1 MNAQK
6 RSERGVLCTFLLPN
20 ALRATTACP
29 FSTSQLPKV
38 LRAWCGLRILT
49 WTCASRHDAVHFFNS
64 STSKSAPNPSTS
76 QLPKTL
82 EKHSFSRLFY
92 LFACLDLLS
101 SDSFSSLI
109 FFLLRFSSL
118 ALPTSAFSSV
128 RIVGSWQDLWK
139 RLLGKMSAT
148 DGASVYKISTRG
160 VLARSLYKISIRG
173 LLARSLHKVSLSEI
187 SIPDLSK
194 TSPCKWSLGKI
205 SSWQDL
211 FLARSLLGKISA
223 TNLCARPPRKLSIR
237 GLLARSLYKLSTEH
251 LLSRSPRKLSIKDLL
266 PKIFAQDLLDF
277 QNEHSTTTR
286 AI

>member
-1 MNAQK
+1 M
-6 RSERGVLCTFLLPN
+6 LCTFLLPN

-64 STSKSAPNPSTS
+64 STSKSAPSPSTS

-92 LFACLDLLS
+92 LFARLDLLS

-109 FFLLRFSSL
+109 FLLRFSSL

-211 FLARSLLGKISA
+211 FLARSLQQISVQ
-223 TNLCARPPRKLSIR
+223 
-237 GLLARSLYKLSTEH
+237 GLRASSL
-251 LLSRSPRKLSIKDLL
+251 
-266 PKIFAQDLLDF
+266 
-277 QNEHSTTTR
+277 
-286 AI
+286 

>member
-76 QLPKTL
+76 QLPKTF
-82 EKHSFSRLFY
+82 EKHNFSRLFY
-92 LFACLDLLS
+92 LFARLDLLS

-211 FLARSLLGKISA
+211 CNKSLCKASVQALYKRSPGKIPVQTLNRTSLVKISA
-223 TNLCARPPRKLSIR
+223 QAFYKRPPSQDLC
-237 GLLARSLYKLSTEH
+237 T
-251 LLSRSPRKLSIKDLL
+251 RSP
-266 PKIFAQDLLDF
+266 
-277 QNEHSTTTR
+277 
-286 AI
+286 

>member
-1 MNAQK
+1 MVRLAHFDLDMCFAPRRRALFQQLNFQK
-6 RSERGVLCTFLLPN
+6 CSEPVN
-20 ALRATTACP
+20 I
-29 FSTSQLPKV
+29 STSQNIGKTQFFATLLPF
-38 LRAWCGLRILT
+38 RAPW
-49 WTCASRHDAVHFFNS
+49 S
-64 STSKSAPNPSTS
+64 
-76 QLPKTL
+76 
-82 EKHSFSRLFY
+82 
-92 LFACLDLLS
+92 S

-211 FLARSLLGKISA
+211 FLARSLQQISVQ
-223 TNLCARPPRKLSIR
+223 
-237 GLLARSLYKLSTEH
+237 GLRASSL
-251 LLSRSPRKLSIKDLL
+251 
-266 PKIFAQDLLDF
+266 
-277 QNEHSTTTR
+277 
-286 AI
+286 